1 MKLRFIHIVLL
12 FLISLSCLAQF
23 PKPKYPPRLYNNFS
37 SVKLL
42 TEEEERLIESQLE
55 TFEKETSNEIAI
67 IIVDN
72 LNGMEP
78 WDYAAKIGEEWRIGK
93 KKEDNG
99 IVLLIKPIK
108 TDEGGKKVC
117 IGVGR
122 GLDAVIPD
130 ITANEIIENEFT
142 PNFKNKNYYLG
153 LKSTIEV
160 LSSLAKKEYNYKT
173 YAKKHDGGFF
183 QGFITLIVIVII
195 VIILI
200 RRGGRGGGMTMG
212 GGGFIGGFGGFGS
225 GFRSSGGGFG
235 SSSGGSGGFGGFGGG
250 SFGGGGASGDW

>member
-1 MKLRFIHIVLL
+1 MKMRFIHIVLP
-12 FLISLSCLAQF
+12 FLLSLSCLAQF

-37 SVKLL
+37 SIKLL
-42 TEEEERLIESQLE
+42 TDDEEQLIEDQLV
-55 TFEKETSNEIAI
+55 TFEKETSNEIAV

-78 WDYAAKIGEEWRIGK
+78 WDYAAKIGEEWGIGK
-93 KKEDNG
+93 EKEDNG

-108 TDEGGKKVC
+108 NDEGGRKVC
-117 IGVGR
+117 IGIGR
-122 GLDAVIPD
+122 GLESVIPD

-153 LKSTIEV
+153 LKSTIDV

-183 QGFITLIVIVII
+183 EGLVALIVIIVI

-200 RRGGRGGGMTMG
+200 RRGGRGGGMTIG
-212 GGGFIGGFGGFGS
+212 SAGFIGGFGGFGS
-225 GFRSSGGGFG
+225 GFGGSRSSG
-235 SSSGGSGGFGGFGGG
+235 GGFGGFGGG

>member
-12 FLISLSCLAQF
+12 CLISISCLAQF

-37 SVKLL
+37 AEKLL
-42 TEEEERLIESQLE
+42 NEEEERLIETQLL
-55 TFEKETSNEIAI
+55 TFEKETSNEIAVI
-67 IIVDN
+67 LVDN

-78 WDYAAKIGEEWRIGK
+78 WDYAAKIGEEWGIGK
-93 KKEDNG
+93 EKEDNG
-99 IVLLIKPIK
+99 IVILIKPVK
-108 TDEGGKKVC
+108 NDEGGRKVC

-122 GLDAVIPD
+122 GLEAVIPD
-130 ITANEIIENEFT
+130 ITANDIIENEFT
-142 PNFKNKNYYLG
+142 PNFKQKNYYLG

-173 YAKKHDGGFF
+173 YAKKHDGGFLE
-183 QGFITLIVIVII
+183 GLVALIIIIVI

-200 RRGGRGGGMTMG
+200 RRGGRGGGMTIG
-212 GGGFIGGFGGFGS
+212 GAGFIGGFGGFG
-225 GFRSSGGGFG
+225 G
-235 SSSGGSGGFGGFGGG
+235 SSGGSSGFGGFGGG

>member
-1 MKLRFIHIVLL
+1 MKMRFIHIVLL
-12 FLISLSCLAQF
+12 FLLSLSCLAQF

-37 SVKLL
+37 SIKLL
-42 TEEEERLIESQLE
+42 TDDEEQLIEDQLV
-55 TFEKETSNEIAI
+55 TFEKETSNEIAV

-78 WDYAAKIGEEWRIGK
+78 WDYAAKIGEEWGIGK
-93 KKEDNG
+93 EKEDNG

-108 TDEGGKKVC
+108 NDEGGRKVC
-117 IGVGR
+117 IGIGR
-122 GLDAVIPD
+122 GLESVIPD

-153 LKSTIEV
+153 LKSTIDV

-183 QGFITLIVIVII
+183 EGLVALIVIIVI

-200 RRGGRGGGMTMG
+200 RRGGRGGGMTIG
-212 GGGFIGGFGGFGS
+212 SAGFIGGFGGFGS
-225 GFRSSGGGFG
+225 GFGGSRSSG
-235 SSSGGSGGFGGFGGG
+235 GGFGGFGGG